1 MAYHNELLSSRDY
14 EGNAVRMNG
23 SFMKE
28 AFLFNGGRDIVGFYS
43 GFTGFSI
50 PEALKQEIGNCNSKL
65 QRIFRGTGSQN
76 SGSWD
81 ILLHCNWATI
91 PS

>member
-28 AFLFNGGRDIVGFYS
+28 AFLFNGGLDIVGIYS

-50 PEALKQEIGNCNSKL
+50 LEALKQDIGSNRVGNKATSYPKL
-65 QRIFRGTGSQN
+65 ESQRSLTF
-76 SGSWD
+76 
-81 ILLHCNWATI
+81 
-91 PS
+91 